1 MASLTDV
8 ANLAGVSKG
17 TVSRVLNNKGY
28 LSQETREKV
37 YSAVKALNY
46 RTDMAALSKLGTKF
60 STIGLLVPDICY
72 PHFSNLALCIES
84 ELSKRG
90 YRMILCNTLN
100 SARLGID
107 NLEIFQ
113 HGPIDG
119 LILCDRTVSD
129 EELESLRQPI
139 VSVDRYAHSGI
150 STVSSDHPVS
160 GETAANLL
168 IACGCKHV
176 LQTVG
181 SGAPGSPWNERHTI
195 FEKTMKAHGVE
206 CRTHFRDVLRISDIA
221 FNRQQIREQMAL
233 YPEVDGYFAND
244 ICCIAAI
251 EEAKALG
258 RRIPEDFQ
266 VISCDGTYLSEVFTP
281 HITTIRQPV
290 ERIAVWAVDTI
301 CRLIEDPT
309 IESCD
314 VQLKSTL
321 IEREPTRRRG

>member
-1 MASLTDV
+1 MASLNDV

-37 YSAVKALNY
+37 YAAVKTLNY
-46 RTDMAALSKLGTKF
+46 RPDIAALSKLGTQF
-60 STIGLLVPDICY
+60 NTIGLLVPDICY
-72 PHFSNLALCIES
+72 PHFSSLALCIEH

-90 YRMILCNTLN
+90 YRMILCNTRN
-100 SARLGID
+100 SAQLGVD

-113 HGPIDG
+113 RGPIDG
-119 LILCDRTVSD
+119 LILCDRSVSD

-160 GETAANLL
+160 GEMAAKLL
-168 IACGCKHV
+168 IESGCKCV

-181 SGAPGSPWNERHTI
+181 SGAQGSPWNERHAV
-195 FEKTMKAHGVE
+195 FEKTLENHGVQ
-206 CRTHFRDVLRISDIA
+206 CHTHFRDVLRISDIE
-221 FNRQQIREQMAL
+221 FNRRQIREQLAM
-233 YPEVDGYFAND
+233 YPEVDGYFGND
-244 ICCIAAI
+244 FCCIAAI

-266 VISCDGTYLSEVFTP
+266 VISCDGTYVCEIYSP
-281 HITTIRQPV
+281 SITSICQPV
-290 ERIAVWAVDTI
+290 ERIAAWAVDTI
-301 CRLIEDPT
+301 CRLLEDPS

-314 VQLKSTL
+314 VQLKATL
-321 IEREPTRRRG
+321 IERETTRKR

>member
-1 MASLTDV
+1 MASLNDV

-28 LSQETREKV
+28 LSHETREKV
-37 YSAVKALNY
+37 YAAVKALNY
-46 RTDMAALSKLGTKF
+46 RTDIAALSKLGTQF
-60 STIGLLVPDICY
+60 NTIGLLVPDICY
-72 PHFSNLALCIES
+72 PHFSNLALCIEN

-119 LILCDRTVSD
+119 LILCDRSVSD
-129 EELESLRQPI
+129 EELESLHQPI

-150 STVSSDHPVS
+150 STVSSDHPIS
-160 GETAANLL
+160 GEMAAKLL
-168 IACGCKHV
+168 IDCGCKHA

-181 SGAPGSPWNERHTI
+181 SGAQGSPWNERHVV
-195 FEKTMKAHGVE
+195 FEETLKAHGIK
-206 CRTHFRDVLRISDIA
+206 CHTHFRDVLRISDIS
-221 FNRQQIREQMAL
+221 FNRQQIREQLDM
-233 YPEVDGYFAND
+233 YPDIDGYFGND
-244 ICCIAAI
+244 FCCIAAI
-251 EEAKALG
+251 EEAKSLG
-258 RRIPEDFQ
+258 RRIPDDFQ
-266 VISCDGTYLSEVFTP
+266 VVSCDGTYICDIYSP
-281 HITTIRQPV
+281 HITSICQPV
-290 ERIAVWAVDTI
+290 DRIAAWAVDTV
-301 CRLIEDPT
+301 CRLIEDPS

-321 IEREPTRRRG
+321 IERETTRKRQ